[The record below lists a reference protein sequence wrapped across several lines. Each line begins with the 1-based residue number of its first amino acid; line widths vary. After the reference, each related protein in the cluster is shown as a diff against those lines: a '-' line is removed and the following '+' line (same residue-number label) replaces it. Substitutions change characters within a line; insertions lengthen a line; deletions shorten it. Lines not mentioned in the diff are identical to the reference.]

1 VEQGF
6 VEMATRERPQLREES
21 VESLLIQ
28 AVRLCCVC
36 WVPLLVLSLVSTL
49 YGTAKDSYTLIPGLG
64 FPSSSDINNVSLQQ
78 HQKIYPT
85 ELSYSNITSSSQG
98 GRVSKLHDGGLYEGS
113 EDKGLLA
120 RYIASFL
127 ISLDE
132 AVMESLVDSRN
143 RMAMY
148 ESGGVESSSV
158 GPPLPSQ
165 SSETISTGFEVS
177 STMETQD
184 GVALAQTQEARSDAV
199 EAMEPIPQLSL
210 RLRILGKNES
220 YDAETLQ
227 DEGVK
232 IGMPSAMLIGGR
244 AVDRG
249 AMPHMGLTVLF
260 MLGVLAGA
268 IMTFFAVLVFQH
280 AALLGTVA
288 YTVVST
294 YVGKRVSAVQAMKAG
309 FRTGLLRLIW
319 LAVLHDLFRDILCL
333 FILKTAFGGV
343 MMAEAADRLM
353 LHLSIM
359 PFSILAPFRGAD
371 GSGWG
376 MGSRIAF
383 FVILEYLF
391 DALASCVYKMAC
403 WVTIMERDYWGLA
416 ALTRAFRLVTSVQ
429 NQVLPLKLLESML
442 CGRSARWVLQQ
453 FMDPFLSLL
462 LVSAGQLY
470 FSVCWLI
477 LYFSARCKQETHPR
491 FTHGVLE
498 DFLDQLR

>member
-1 VEQGF
+1 
-6 VEMATRERPQLREES
+6 MATRERPQLREES
-21 VESLLIQ
+21 VESLLKQ
-28 AVRLCCVC
+28 AGRICLVC
-36 WVPLLVLSLVSTL
+36 WVPLLILSLVSTL
-49 YGTAKDSYTLIPGLG
+49 YGTVIDSYTLIPGLG
-64 FPSSSDINNVSLQQ
+64 FPSSHTNASL
-78 HQKIYPT
+78 HHTLNP
-85 ELSYSNITSSSQG
+85 ELSKNISAREI
-98 GRVSKLHDGGLYEGS
+98 RVSRGGFYDGLYEGPQ
-113 EDKGLLA
+113 DKGLLA
-120 RYIASFL
+120 QYIASFF

-132 AVMESLVDSRN
+132 AVMQSLVESKN
-143 RMAMY
+143 KMAMY
-148 ESGGVESSSV
+148 KSVGVESSSV
-158 GPPLPSQ
+158 GSLASQ
-165 SSETISTGFEVS
+165 NSETISSSFDVS
-177 STMETQD
+177 ANSETQ
-184 GVALAQTQEARSDAV
+184 GAAASQAEV
-199 EAMEPIPQLSL
+199 EGSREIEGTEPIPQLSL
-210 RLRILGKNES
+210 RLRIRGKNGSYGTES
-220 YDAETLQ
+220 LQ
-227 DEGVK
+227 EEAVT
-232 IGMPSAMLIGGR
+232 IGMPSARLIMGR
-244 AVDRG
+244 NMDRG
-249 AMPHMGLTVLF
+249 VMPHMGLTVLF

-268 IMTFFAVLVFQH
+268 ITAFFAVLVFQH
-280 AALLGTVA
+280 AALLGTLA

-294 YVGKRVSAVQAMKAG
+294 YVGKRVGAVRAMKAG
-309 FRTGLLRLIW
+309 FQIGLLRLIW

-371 GSGWG
+371 ASGWG

-383 FVILEYLF
+383 FVILEYVF

-416 ALTRAFRLVTSVQ
+416 ALTRAFRLVKSVQ

-453 FMDPFLSLL
+453 FMGPFLSLL

>member
-1 VEQGF
+1 
-6 VEMATRERPQLREES
+6 MATRERPQLREES
-21 VESLLIQ
+21 VESLLMQ

-64 FPSSSDINNVSLQQ
+64 FPSSSDMNNVSLPQ
-78 HQKIYPT
+78 HQKIYST
-85 ELSYSNITSSSQG
+85 ELSYSNISSSSQG

-177 STMETQD
+177 STMETKD
-184 GVALAQTQEARSDAV
+184 GVALAQTQEARSDAI

-220 YDAETLQ
+220 YDTETLQ

-232 IGMPSAMLIGGR
+232 IGMPSATLIGGR

-249 AMPHMGLTVLF
+249 ALPHMGLTVLF

-319 LAVLHDLFRDILCL
+319 LAVLHDLIRDLLGLLTI
-333 FILKTAFGGV
+333 KTSFGGV
-343 MMAEAADRLM
+343 MKGEAVDRLV
-353 LHLSIM
+353 LRLSTM
-359 PFSILAPFRGAD
+359 PFPILAPFKDAD
-371 GSGWG
+371 SSGWG
-376 MGSRIAF
+376 MASRIAV
-383 FVILEYLF
+383 FVILDYVF
-391 DALASCVYKMAC
+391 DMLASCVYIMAC
-403 WVTIMERDYWGLA
+403 WVTIMEREHWGFA
-416 ALTRAFRLVTSVQ
+416 ALARACNLVTSVQ
-429 NQVLPLKLLESML
+429 NQVLSLKLLESVL

-453 FMDPFLSLL
+453 FLGPFLSLL

-470 FSVCWLI
+470 FYVCWLV
-477 LYFSARCKQETHPR
+477 LYFSARCKQESNPQ
-491 FTHGVLE
+491 FTHRVLE
-498 DFLDQLR
+498 DFLDRVR